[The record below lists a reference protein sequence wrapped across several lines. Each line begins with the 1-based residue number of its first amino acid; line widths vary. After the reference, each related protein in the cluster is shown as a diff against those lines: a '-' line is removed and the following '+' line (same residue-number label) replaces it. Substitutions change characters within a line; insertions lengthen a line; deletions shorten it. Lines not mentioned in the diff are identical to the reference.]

1 MRRVGIEERRN
12 WRELAEQY
20 GFAYAMPDGQKY
32 WDESVCYQFTLREIE
47 EDLEAATADMVTL
60 CGEFVA
66 RAIRDEEY
74 LRRLNIPVAFWPF
87 LETSWNRSDLSLYGR
102 FDFAYGGQ
110 GPAKLLEFNAD
121 TPTSLYE
128 AAVFQWL
135 WLEDRIAAG
144 KLPGDADQFNSLH
157 DKLIAR
163 FRAFPRFG
171 TPMHM
176 TAYSSEVE
184 DRKTVEYLSEL
195 AQEAGHRI
203 KLIDIADIG
212 RDGLNQ
218 FVDEENQPITRLFK
232 LYPWEWLIH
241 EPFGA
246 AIPQAQTVWIEPP
259 WKMLL
264 STKAILPE
272 LWKLAPGHPN
282 LLEAYHEGDPAAS
295 NLARDHVAKPIFSRE
310 GSNVEIRRGGVTV
323 AFPEGPYANM
333 PRVLQALAPD
343 AVFDGMRPVIGSW
356 IVDAEPAG
364 IGIREDKG
372 LVTGNLS
379 RFVPHAIVG

>member
-1 MRRVGIEERRN
+1 MRRVSIAERPN
-12 WRELAEQY
+12 WRQLADEY
-20 GFAYAMPDGQKY
+20 GFSYAMPDGQTY
-32 WDESVCYQFTLREIE
+32 WDESVCYQFTLGEIE
-47 EDLEAATADMVTL
+47 DDLEAATSEMVAL
-60 CGEFVA
+60 CGELA
-66 RAIRDEEY
+66 GRAVRDEAY
-74 LRRLNIPVAFWPF
+74 LKRLAIPESFWSF
-87 LETSWNRSDLSLYGR
+87 IETSWNRSDMSLYGR
-102 FDFAYGGQ
+102 FDFVYGGN

-121 TPTSLYE
+121 TPTAAYE

-163 FRAFPRFG
+163 FKAFPRFG
-171 TPMHM
+171 TPFHM
-176 TAYSSEVE
+176 TAFSSELE
-184 DRKTVEYLSEL
+184 DRKTVEYL
-195 AQEAGHRI
+195 ADCAREAGHQV

-218 FVDEENQPITRLFK
+218 FVDDENRSIQRIFK

-246 AIPQAQTVWIEPP
+246 AIPLARTTWIEPP

-272 LWKLAPGHPN
+272 LWKIAPGHPN

-295 NLARDHVAKPIFSRE
+295 ALARDHVAKPIFSRE
-310 GSNVEIRRGGVTV
+310 GANVEIKRGGMTV
-323 AFPEGPYANM
+323 AFPEGPYDQV

-343 AVFDGMRPVIGSW
+343 VVFDGMRPVIGSW
-356 IVDAEPAG
+356 IVDTEPAG